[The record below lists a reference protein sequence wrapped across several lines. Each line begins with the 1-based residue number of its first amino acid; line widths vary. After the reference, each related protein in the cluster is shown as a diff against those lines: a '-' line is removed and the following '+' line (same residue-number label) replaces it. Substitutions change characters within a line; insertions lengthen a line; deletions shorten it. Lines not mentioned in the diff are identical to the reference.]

1 MQRAVGKAHLT
12 AHCPLAQSSID
23 DADAGAA
30 LTVALDE
37 VVEIGSVGGLQPDA
51 AMRSRVTEAAHILGP
66 VNGKT
71 ARERTPNTASAS
83 CHICAS
89 NASASDISG
98 GSCREGCNSPAWPST
113 PSRPHR
119 ARHRPLQSFAGLRYE
134 LQRRRL
140 PRLSPHWRSTMR
152 MQKPRQRNTQS
163 QSQTLFEPLQHG
175 AAPFGREPS
184 QIIRHCSV
192 EQVFASDLH
201 ANIAVVDDEIKQSR
215 EFQLM
220 SPAIPDLIRNVYG
233 RSDNVQGTLAC
244 VHRSMLGNTSTP
256 ASSLH
261 FLQHLTSTLINPS
274 TLVRFITAID

>member
-1 MQRAVGKAHLT
+1 
-12 AHCPLAQSSID
+12 
-23 DADAGAA
+23 
-30 LTVALDE
+30 
-37 VVEIGSVGGLQPDA
+37 
-51 AMRSRVTEAAHILGP
+51 MRSRVAEAAHILGP

-98 GSCREGCNSPAWPST
+98 GSCREG
-113 PSRPHR
+113 
-119 ARHRPLQSFAGLRYE
+119 
-134 LQRRRL
+134 
-140 PRLSPHWRSTMR
+140 
-152 MQKPRQRNTQS
+152 
-163 QSQTLFEPLQHG
+163 FEPLQHG

-220 SPAIPDLIRNVYG
+220 PPAIPD
-233 RSDNVQGTLAC
+233 
-244 VHRSMLGNTSTP
+244 
-256 ASSLH
+256 
-261 FLQHLTSTLINPS
+261 
-274 TLVRFITAID
+274 